1 MKLEDLCR
9 PQRQRRIHTDLIQQL
24 KQTNFR
30 LDRNE
35 RKEKGEH
42 IISDRGEERAIN
54 KRQRIEET
62 CALRV
67 RIGQGEH

>member
-9 PQRQRRIHTDLIQQL
+9 PQRQRNIHADLIQQF
-24 KQTNFR
+24 KQTNFK

-42 IISDRGEERAIN
+42 IISDSEEEGTIN

-62 CALRV
+62 CALRI